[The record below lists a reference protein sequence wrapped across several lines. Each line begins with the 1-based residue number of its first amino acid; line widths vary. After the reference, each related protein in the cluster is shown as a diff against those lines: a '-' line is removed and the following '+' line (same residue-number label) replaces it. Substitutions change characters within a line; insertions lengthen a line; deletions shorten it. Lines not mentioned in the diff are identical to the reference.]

1 MPVEAKKRHIYMSI
15 DVNCDM
21 GESFGR
27 FKLGDDE
34 AILPYVTS
42 ANIACGLH
50 AGDPSIMRATV
61 RSARQH
67 NVGIGA
73 HPSWPDL
80 QGFGR
85 REMKLAPEEAEAFVL
100 YQVGALAGIAR
111 SEQAMLIHVK
121 PHGALYNQAAT
132 DRDVARA
139 IARAVRGL
147 DANLILVGL
156 AGSMLIEEAIEAGL
170 KVAQEGFAD
179 RRYESDGT
187 LRPRKQRGSVI
198 ETPEEVAAQALK
210 LAIQGISVGQSSIG
224 VDSLCLH
231 GDHPRAVENAR
242 LVRTSLEKE
251 GIRVRGLAH

>member
-1 MPVEAKKRHIYMSI
+1 MSI
-15 DVNCDM
+15 DINCDM

-27 FKLGDDE
+27 FKLGDDDG
-34 AILPYVTS
+34 ILPYITS

-50 AGDPSIMRATV
+50 AGDPTIMRATV

-67 NVGIGA
+67 GVGIGA

-85 REMKLAPEEAEAFVL
+85 RAMHLTSEEAEDFIL
-100 YQVGALAGIAR
+100 YQIAALAGIAR
-111 SEQAMLIHVK
+111 SEHAQLVHVK

-132 DRDVARA
+132 DRELARA
-139 IARAVRGL
+139 IARAVRGF

-170 KVAQEGFAD
+170 KVANEGFAD

-187 LRPRKQRGSVI
+187 LRPRKLTGSVI
-198 ETPEEVAAQALK
+198 EAPEEVAAQAVS
-210 LAIQGISVGQSSIG
+210 LAREGVALGGNSI
-224 VDSLCLH
+224 VITTLCLH

-242 LVRTSLEKE
+242 LVRNKLEQE
-251 GIRVRGLAH
+251 GIPVRGLAS